1 MWLHSKKKNIQH
13 NKSQYNNKCLI
24 QLISKYQ
31 QQRQVLLSQHYCI
44 DLKKK
49 KISKFNII
57 LCH

>member
-1 MWLHSKKKNIQH
+1 MWLHPPKKPTIPH

-49 KISKFNII
+49 IQI
-57 LCH
+57 